1 MNKGRCFHTLI
12 SSTVVSLST
21 VTLCTSIVA
30 SARTE
35 SSNGMIAVAL
45 EIRKDG
51 DLMYCMYKSTESF
64 KPFQLFS
71 CVSEQIMLW
80 RSHCA
85 HSGHESSLWRRHLG
99 CVCALRRAEGQKAL
113 TERGWSMMSES
124 PCPVTTCHNL

>member
-1 MNKGRCFHTLI
+1 MKPPERPGIAIKITKNNVNNGRRFRTLI

-51 DLMYCMYKSTESF
+51 DLMYCMYKSAESI
-64 KPFQLFS
+64 KPYQPFS
-71 CVSEQIMLW
+71 CL
-80 RSHCA
+80 
-85 HSGHESSLWRRHLG
+85 
-99 CVCALRRAEGQKAL
+99 
-113 TERGWSMMSES
+113 
-124 PCPVTTCHNL
+124 